1 MNYLDNNKDKLE
13 VIEMTK
19 PKETGVYQ
27 QKDGSW
33 AFRFVIVIDGK
44 TIRSRKTTDEFGNKL
59 KTKRQAIK
67 AREAAIQSARIE
79 AERKHK
85 ISRKT
90 FEEVFNEYC
99 EKGRNDRAYMT
110 VRKQDSLWRIHLKDR
125 FGSRYIDEIS
135 VAEVNDYLAELYY
148 KDGYAFKYVESF
160 LKMFYLIFGQAYS
173 RDYLSVDAYN
183 KMCLNKDTKIHMP
196 KLKVDDDTDIV
207 VFTREETAALDK
219 YFEGTNAETAY
230 LLGRFCGL
238 RINEAFG
245 LKWSNVNLEDG
256 IITIDRQ
263 MQYQDRIIKLVP
275 VKTRNGNRTII
286 MNQKLLE
293 HLRERARK
301 RLVDAVE
308 LAAVIEQKQR
318 FITDMD
324 GGKISSTELVN
335 CLPDGTIQTVNSFKY
350 PTREIKA
357 KLGIEFKYHYLRHT
371 YASRMAEMNTPE
383 HILCKQMGHGNIHVT
398 QQYYLGVTQSGLD
411 ALRSNLEEL

>member
-1 MNYLDNNKDKLE
+1 
-13 VIEMTK
+13 MTK

-256 IITIDRQ
+256 TITIDRQ

-411 ALRSNLEEL
+411 TLRANLEEL

>member
-148 KDGYAFKYVESF
+148 KDGYAVKYVESF

-350 PTREIKA
+350 PMREIKA
-357 KLGIEFKYHYLRHT
+357 KLGIDFKYHYLRHT
-371 YASRMAEMNTPE
+371 YGTRMAEMNTPE

-411 ALRSNLEEL
+411 TLRANLEEL

>member
-1 MNYLDNNKDKLE
+1 
-13 VIEMTK
+13 MTK

-350 PTREIKA
+350 PKREIKA

>member
-1 MNYLDNNKDKLE
+1 MPRAKDVGVFQLE
-13 VIEMTK
+13 NGNWEYRYV
-19 PKETGVYQ
+19 V
-27 QKDGSW
+27 
-33 AFRFVIVIDGK
+33 VVDGK
-44 TIRSRKTTDEFGNKL
+44 SVSSRKRTDEFGNKL

-67 AREAAIQSARIE
+67 AREAALNNLAAAE
-79 AERKHK
+79 ERKK
-85 ISRKT
+85 TVVRKT

-99 EKGRNDRAYMT
+99 EKGRSDRAYMT

-125 FGSRYIDEIS
+125 FGSRFIDEIS

-256 IITIDRQ
+256 TITIDRQ

-293 HLRERARK
+293 HMKERARK

-324 GGKISSTELVN
+324 GGKISSTGLVN

-398 QQYYLGVTQSGLD
+398 QKYYLGVTQSRLD

>member
-1 MNYLDNNKDKLE
+1 MPRAKDVGVFQLE
-13 VIEMTK
+13 NGNWEYRYV
-19 PKETGVYQ
+19 V
-27 QKDGSW
+27 
-33 AFRFVIVIDGK
+33 VVDGK
-44 TIRSRKTTDEFGNKL
+44 SVSSRKRTDEFGNKL

-67 AREAAIQSARIE
+67 AREAALNNLAAAE
-79 AERKHK
+79 ERKK
-85 ISRKT
+85 TVIRKT

-99 EKGRNDRAYMT
+99 EKGRSDRAYMT

-256 IITIDRQ
+256 TITIDRQ
-263 MQYQDRIIKLVP
+263 MQYQNRIIKLVP

-293 HLRERARK
+293 HMSERARK

>member
-1 MNYLDNNKDKLE
+1 MSKGKDVGVFQLE
-13 VIEMTK
+13 NGNWE
-19 PKETGVYQ
+19 
-27 QKDGSW
+27 
-33 AFRFVIVIDGK
+33 FRYVVIVDGK
-44 TIRSRKTTDEFGNKL
+44 TVSSRKRTDEFGNKL

-67 AREAAIQSARIE
+67 AREAALNNLATAE
-79 AERKHK
+79 ERKK
-85 ISRKT
+85 TVVRKT

-173 RDYLSVDAYN
+173 RDYLGVDAYN

-256 IITIDRQ
+256 TITIDRQ

-293 HLRERARK
+293 HMRERARK

-308 LAAVIEQKQR
+308 LAPVIEQKQR

-357 KLGIEFKYHYLRHT
+357 KLGIDFKYHYLRHT
-371 YASRMAEMNTPE
+371 YGTRMAEMNTPE
-383 HILCKQMGHGNIHVT
+383 HLLLKQMGHGNIHVT
-398 QQYYLGVTQSGLD
+398 QLYYLAVTQSGLD
-411 ALRSNLEEL
+411 TLRANLEDL

>member
-1 MNYLDNNKDKLE
+1 MPRAKDVGVFQLE
-13 VIEMTK
+13 NGNWEYRYV
-19 PKETGVYQ
+19 V
-27 QKDGSW
+27 
-33 AFRFVIVIDGK
+33 VVDGK
-44 TIRSRKTTDEFGNKL
+44 SVSSRKRTDEFGNKL

-99 EKGRNDRAYMT
+99 EKGRSDRAYMT

-173 RDYLSVDAYN
+173 RDYLGVDAYN

-256 IITIDRQ
+256 TITIDRQ

-357 KLGIEFKYHYLRHT
+357 KLGIDFKYHYLRHT
-371 YASRMAEMNTPE
+371 YGTRMAEMNTPE

-411 ALRSNLEEL
+411 TLRANLEDL

>member
-1 MNYLDNNKDKLE
+1 MPRAKDVGVFQLE
-13 VIEMTK
+13 NGNWEYRYV
-19 PKETGVYQ
+19 V
-27 QKDGSW
+27 
-33 AFRFVIVIDGK
+33 VVDGK
-44 TIRSRKTTDEFGNKL
+44 SVSSRKRTDEFGNKL

-173 RDYLSVDAYN
+173 RDYLGVDAYN

-256 IITIDRQ
+256 TITIDRQ

>member
-1 MNYLDNNKDKLE
+1 
-13 VIEMTK
+13 MTK

-256 IITIDRQ
+256 TITIDRQ
-263 MQYQDRIIKLVP
+263 MQYQNRIIKLVP

-293 HLRERARK
+293 HMSERARK

-411 ALRSNLEEL
+411 ALRSNLEES

>member
-1 MNYLDNNKDKLE
+1 MPRAKDVGVFQLE
-13 VIEMTK
+13 NGNWEYRYV
-19 PKETGVYQ
+19 V
-27 QKDGSW
+27 
-33 AFRFVIVIDGK
+33 VVDGK
-44 TIRSRKTTDEFGNKL
+44 SVSSRKRTDEFGNKL

-67 AREAAIQSARIE
+67 AREAALNNLAAAE
-79 AERKHK
+79 ERKK
-85 ISRKT
+85 TVVRKT

-99 EKGRNDRAYMT
+99 EKGRSDRAYMT

-125 FGSRYIDEIS
+125 FGSRFIDEIS

-293 HLRERARK
+293 HMRERARK

-371 YASRMAEMNTPE
+371 YGTRMAEMNTPE

>member
-1 MNYLDNNKDKLE
+1 MPRAKDVGVFQLE
-13 VIEMTK
+13 NGNWEYRYV
-19 PKETGVYQ
+19 V
-27 QKDGSW
+27 
-33 AFRFVIVIDGK
+33 VVDGK
-44 TIRSRKTTDEFGNKL
+44 SVSSRKRTDEFGNKL

-67 AREAAIQSARIE
+67 AREAALNNLAAAE
-79 AERKHK
+79 ERKK
-85 ISRKT
+85 TVVRKT

-99 EKGRNDRAYMT
+99 EKGRSDRAYMT

-125 FGSRYIDEIS
+125 FGSRFIDEIS

-173 RDYLSVDAYN
+173 RDYLGVDAYN

-256 IITIDRQ
+256 TITIDRQ

-293 HLRERARK
+293 HMRERARK

-357 KLGIEFKYHYLRHT
+357 KLGIDFKYHYLRHT
-371 YASRMAEMNTPE
+371 YGTRMAEMNTPE
-383 HILCKQMGHGNIHVT
+383 HLLLKQMGHGNIHVT

>member
-1 MNYLDNNKDKLE
+1 MPRAKDVGVFQLE
-13 VIEMTK
+13 NGNWEYRYV
-19 PKETGVYQ
+19 V
-27 QKDGSW
+27 
-33 AFRFVIVIDGK
+33 VVDGK
-44 TIRSRKTTDEFGNKL
+44 SVSSRKRTDEFGNKL

-67 AREAAIQSARIE
+67 AREAALNNLAAAE
-79 AERKHK
+79 ERKK
-85 ISRKT
+85 TVIRKT

>member
-1 MNYLDNNKDKLE
+1 MPRAKDVGVFQLE
-13 VIEMTK
+13 NGNWEYRYV
-19 PKETGVYQ
+19 V
-27 QKDGSW
+27 
-33 AFRFVIVIDGK
+33 VVDGK
-44 TIRSRKTTDEFGNKL
+44 SVSSRKRTDEFGNKL

-67 AREAAIQSARIE
+67 AREAALNNLAAAE
-79 AERKHK
+79 ERKK
-85 ISRKT
+85 TVIRKT

-256 IITIDRQ
+256 TITIDRQ

>member
-1 MNYLDNNKDKLE
+1 MPRAKDVGVFQLE
-13 VIEMTK
+13 NGNWEYRYV
-19 PKETGVYQ
+19 V
-27 QKDGSW
+27 
-33 AFRFVIVIDGK
+33 VVDGK
-44 TIRSRKTTDEFGNKL
+44 SVSSRKRTDEFGNKL

-67 AREAAIQSARIE
+67 AREAALNNLAAAE
-79 AERKHK
+79 ERKK
-85 ISRKT
+85 TVVRKT

-99 EKGRNDRAYMT
+99 EKGRSDRAYMT

-125 FGSRYIDEIS
+125 FGSRFIDEIS

-256 IITIDRQ
+256 TITIDRQ
-263 MQYQDRIIKLVP
+263 MQYQNRIIKLVP

-293 HLRERARK
+293 HMSERARK